1 MHKLIFG
8 SLLLLTSIAT
18 DAMPPD
24 ARSLAL
30 DQISMEHINIQGY
43 VQTWRLRKVCIDD
56 QAYLL
61 LLQGTT
67 EVPISI
73 SVSFKDGMPEQCHVG
88 SSNESGRK

>member
-1 MHKLIFG
+1 MNKLMFG
-8 SLLLLTSIAT
+8 SLLLFRSIAVE
-18 DAMPPD
+18 AMPPD

-30 DQISMEHINIQGY
+30 DQISMERINIQGH

-61 LLQGTT
+61 LLQGVT

-73 SVSFKDGMPEQCHVG
+73 SASFKDGMPEQCHVG
-88 SSNESGRK
+88 SSREPSRK